1 MKLITLVLSLALV
14 FVTFCVRAAEPSP
27 RIAELQA
34 GLAELE
40 YDPGPVDGLLG
51 SKTREPIMAF
61 QKDQGLMVDGE
72 YSNDLS
78 WLVDVEM
85 HKRQKEPQ
93 RKALLKVSNDELIK
107 LIESVSEDEVR
118 RIWELVPERFADL
131 PIRSVFG
138 KWLPPSGEIVFSIP
152 LRLLLY
158 PPSREGVK
166 QFQTDIGAEVTGE
179 LTLRQFHEGHRRWLR
194 QRDTPVHATGRTEIH
209 MNDDSGWAR
218 VDGTWI
224 LEDEKIAFPVN
235 TSKIDCD
242 RARREC
248 FIADADAS
256 IPSPDSDDDS
266 YILHVGLQRH
276 EIISWAAG
284 VIVARRINAICTT
297 EIFTLNS
304 NSKKVYEMVTNNETQ
319 ECREFRELSVASPQL
334 DKHRIARLAE
344 SPATMREFWRKRQKA
359 TNSYLNPRV
368 AEGIKQAWKAAQL
381 LRLPGP
387 AR

>member
-72 YSNDLS
+72 YSDDLS

-194 QRDTPVHATGRTEIH
+194 QRDT
-209 MNDDSGWAR
+209 
-218 VDGTWI
+218 
-224 LEDEKIAFPVN
+224 VN

-248 FIADADAS
+248 LIADADAS